1 MFFLLQT
8 YFDINRYRGTNLWEP
23 LRAGIQADMQ
33 RAYRERKYQIKK
45 HFDRVGGYHNV
56 ERSRR
61 YPPPD
66 VTSKLGTI

>member
-33 RAYRERKYQIKK
+33 RAYRERKYQIKNILK
-45 HFDRVGGYHNV
+45 ELVDIIMWKGQ
-56 ERSRR
+56 E
-61 YPPPD
+61 D
-66 VTSKLGTI
+66 VHRLIGSPKLGTK